1 MLILL
6 LRTRLRYYRN
16 YLRHHFDRM
25 VWLEIGLIVIIL
37 LFLAVRSPADIG
49 YSLKFLQAENFSWRF
64 AEYWAT
70 LLPIFYLVVE
80 ALALVTLR
88 PTGEWQILGA
98 LPIDKPAIASY
109 HLLRHLGKTAGLL
122 LFGTLPFWIG
132 NDSVFVKI
140 SRSLFALGILL
151 LLQWMGFAQAYTL
164 RHTRKKTLQKFLRW
178 LPVDASI
185 VLFLIG
191 GASWLRSMFVGAM
204 SHALIAVLPI
214 WSLALALLFYIR
226 RTYEPGW
233 IETQASTTGEKAI
246 NRSRGMTLSN
256 KVGLTGAL
264 ILHDVQFLWRRKR
277 STFFWLALAAIILA
291 AAALAQE
298 SAEAAYA
305 SSVVL
310 DIIFSLLL
318 INVLL
323 VLFEREVKTVGL
335 IRSLPAGARK
345 LWRSRWLL
353 AAGFIALPMLL
364 PILIIPFK
372 FNAGAGFLVFLSI
385 AISVPAV
392 FAALFCNAGFGLF
405 PNIKYCGLLM
415 NISLGLM
422 ILFWF
427 FMPFGTIFLL
437 GVAALWIG
445 KSQRHFQFLEIR

>member
-1 MLILL
+1 MLTLL

-25 VWLEIGLIVIIL
+25 VWLEIGLIGIIL
-37 LFLAVRSPADIG
+37 LFLTVRSPADVG
-49 YSLKFLQAENFSWRF
+49 YSLQFLRAEDFTLRY

-70 LLPIFYLVVE
+70 FLPIFYLIVE
-80 ALALVTLR
+80 ALATITLR

-98 LPIDKPAIASY
+98 LPIDKRAIANY

-122 LFGTLPFWIG
+122 LFGTLPFWFG

-151 LLQWMGFAQAYTL
+151 LLQWAGFAQAYTI
-164 RHTRKKTLQKFLRW
+164 RNAQKKTSQKLLRW

-191 GASWLRSMFVGAM
+191 GAPWLRSMFVGAT
-204 SHALIAVLPI
+204 SHVLIAVLPT
-214 WSLALALLFYIR
+214 WSLALALLFYLYHN
-226 RTYEPGW
+226 YEPGG
-233 IETQASTTGEKAI
+233 IETQASNTGEKAI
-246 NRSRGMTLSN
+246 NPPSGMALSN

-264 ILHDVQFLWRRKR
+264 IMHDVQFLWRCKR
-277 STFFWLALAAIILA
+277 STFVWLLLAAIILA

-298 SAEAAYA
+298 SAEAVYA
-305 SSVVL
+305 SSIIL
-310 DIIFSLLL
+310 EIIFSLLL

-323 VLFEREVKTVGL
+323 VLFERDVKTVGL
-335 IRSLPAGARK
+335 VRSLPIGARK

-353 AAGFIALPMLL
+353 AAGFMALPMLL

-372 FNAGAGFLVFLSI
+372 FTAGAGFLLFLVA
-385 AISVPAV
+385 AIGVPTV
-392 FAALFCNAGFGLF
+392 LAALFCNAGFGLF
-405 PNIKYCGLLM
+405 PNTKYCSLLL

-427 FMPFGTIFLL
+427 YMPFGTLLLL
-437 GVAALWIG
+437 GIAALWIG
-445 KSQRHFQFLEIR
+445 KSQRHFQFLEIT